1 MMGTGVPESRISGC
15 VILRK
20 GSRGS
25 VYYLKYRLADGRQV
39 KRRLGE
45 AWTQRGRAPAGYYT
59 ARTAAEAL
67 QAVLTDA
74 RRGTLAGMT
83 TIDAKFADA
92 SAEWLRYVQHDRD
105 VKPSTLFDYRHMVT
119 RLNRT
124 YGNVPLAQISAEDI
138 ERWRA
143 GLSCSNRT
151 AQKYLIVLN
160 GIFKR
165 AMKVYKLASNPM
177 TLVERPRVRHSSDI
191 DVLSAAEVRALVRAT
206 PTELHKTL
214 FLTAAFTGLR
224 MGELL
229 ALRWGEVDFAA
240 ETIRVVRSFTTGGE
254 SSPKSGKPRS
264 VPMVVEV
271 ATALARLGQRERFT
285 SDEDLVFAGAAG
297 GHLDS
302 KEVRAIYKAALT
314 DAGLRNLRFHDLRH
328 TFGTRAV
335 NKAESILELKEWM
348 GHANVQTTMRYLHYR
363 SKAGAA
369 RRLTEAFADETS
381 QDSPATANAPVAAA
395 ESDPELGTELGTKV
409 STSEAI

>member
-1 MMGTGVPESRISGC
+1 M
-15 VILRK
+15 ILRK
-20 GSRGS
+20 GSRGA

-39 KRRLGE
+39 KRRLGK

-59 ARTAAEAL
+59 PRTADDAL
-67 QAVLTDA
+67 QAILTDA
-74 RRGTLAGMT
+74 RRGTLVGMT

-105 VKPSTLFDYRHMVT
+105 VKPSTLSDYRHMVA
-119 RLNRT
+119 RLDRT
-124 YGNVPLAQISAEDI
+124 FGVVPLERIGPEEI

-165 AMKVYKLASNPM
+165 AMKVYKLAANPM
-177 TLVERPRVRHSSDI
+177 ALVERPRVRHASDI
-191 DVLSAAEVRALVRAT
+191 DVLTAAEVRALVRAT
-206 PTELHKTL
+206 PAEIHRAL

-240 ETIRVVRSFTTGGE
+240 ATIRVVRSFTTGGE

-264 VPMVVEV
+264 VPMVEEV
-271 ATALARLGQRERFT
+271 ASALARLGQRDHFT
-285 SDEDLVFAGAAG
+285 GEKDLVFAGAAG

-302 KEVRAIYKAALT
+302 KEVRAIYKAALAS
-314 DAGLRNLRFHDLRH
+314 AGLRELRFHDLRH

-335 NKAESILELKEWM
+335 KKAESILELKEWM

-363 SKAGAA
+363 SNAGAA
-369 RRLTEAFADETS
+369 QRLGEAFSDEPPEGE
-381 QDSPATANAPVAAA
+381 QPLAAA
-395 ESDPELGTELGTKV
+395 SLGPDDRPSLV
-409 STSEAI
+409 PNLVPS